1 MSDIENRLRASMRF
15 GVLDGSAEERGIL
28 EVQIEE
34 AIRELVRLR
43 ARAEAAERERD
54 LTTSQLLMVGSEI
67 CGDPKLDPKDHR
79 DPRWTSTLEE
89 AAKLRA
95 DNERLR
101 TDLASAEE
109 ALRRV
114 ALQLEQALGTSA
126 AFWISREARY
136 REHLARRQAAEREC
150 ELSDED
156 EGSEG

>member
-43 ARAEAAERERD
+43 ARAEAAEREMD
-54 LTTSQLLMVGSEI
+54 LTTSKLLMVGSEI

-109 ALRRV
+109 ALRQV
-114 ALQLEQALGTSA
+114 DAELTALAEENEKLRAEL
-126 AFWISREARY
+126 RRARG
-136 REHLARRQAAEREC
+136 RDDNA
-150 ELSDED
+150 
-156 EGSEG
+156 G